1 MSAFT
6 SDKRPLQDIL
16 KDIKA
21 GQIQLPEFQRD
32 WRWDDEH
39 IRSLIASVSQ
49 SFPVGAVMT
58 LKNGGPVCFARRR
71 VAGTESNLDKVI
83 PDTLILD
90 GQQRLTALFQSLISG
105 EAVNTLNSKK
115 KKIRRWYY
123 LNMKRCVADATDW
136 EEVVVSVPENRIV
149 TGFGGEII
157 LDLSSSDKEYSQH
170 FFPISRIFDT
180 DLWMQGYLEHWK
192 LASDKWEL
200 YQKFNNR
207 VIKSFEQYQ
216 VPLIIL
222 GKDTPREAVCQI
234 FEKVNQ
240 QGVELNVFELLTA
253 SLAAENFR
261 LRDDSAPRQKRLRKH
276 KVLGKLEDV
285 NFLQALTLVNT
296 KNQSTAVSCKRKDI
310 LGLNRKCYEDWAGQ
324 IENGFVKAARFLHG
338 QKIFDAKDVPYSA
351 QLFPLAAIL
360 TDLGDLGDTEGAQ
373 QKITQWYWCSVLGE
387 MYAGSTDTR
396 AANDFSEVTTW
407 VKEGGDEPTTIRE
420 ANFRETR
427 LRELKTR
434 NSAAYRGIHALIMH
448 DRETIK
454 CSDFRTGI
462 PIDEKIFFED
472 NINIHHIFPIAWCRR
487 HNIKPDD
494 YNSII
499 NKTAISARTNQKIGG
514 RAPSEYL
521 QRIQEEAGIDN
532 VKMDEILASHLISA
546 DALRANDFW
555 SFFEARK
562 KVLLEVIE
570 KAMGKK
576 ITSER
581 DLPDLPDLFDVDA
594 LLNVPDAQN

>member
-1 MSAFT
+1 MSTFT
-6 SDKRPLQDIL
+6 SDKRTLQDML

-21 GQIQLPEFQRD
+21 GQVQLPEFQRD

-39 IRSLIASVSQ
+39 IQSLIASVSQ
-49 SFPVGAVMT
+49 SFPVGAVMM
-58 LKNGGPVCFARRR
+58 LKNGGTVCFARRR
-71 VAGTESNLDKVI
+71 VAGTKSNLDRVT

-90 GQQRLTALFQSLISG
+90 GQQRMTALFQSLISG
-105 EAVNTLNSKK
+105 QAVNTLNAKK
-115 KKIRRWYY
+115 RKVQRWYY
-123 LNMKRCVADATDW
+123 LDMKKCVADTTDW
-136 EEVVVSVPENRIV
+136 EETVISAPENRIV
-149 TGFGGEII
+149 NGFRGEII
-157 LDLSSSDKEYSQH
+157 LDLSCSNKEYSQD
-170 FFPISRIFDT
+170 FFPVSRIFDT

-192 LASDKWEL
+192 LAPDKWGL
-200 YQKFNNR
+200 YQKFNNE

-261 LRDDSAPRQKRLRKH
+261 LRDDWKPRQKRLRKH

-285 NFLQALTLVNT
+285 NFLQALTLINT
-296 KNQSTAVSCKRKDI
+296 KNRNIAVSCKRKDI
-310 LGLNRKCYEDWAGQ
+310 LGLDRKCYEDWADQ
-324 IENGFVKAARFLHG
+324 IENGFVKVARFLHG

-360 TDLGDLGDTEGAQ
+360 ADLGDIGQTEGVQ
-373 QKITQWYWCSVLGE
+373 QKIACWYWCSVLGE

-396 AANDFSEVTTW
+396 GANDFSEVTSW
-407 VKEGGDEPTTIRE
+407 IKEGGDEPTTIRE
-420 ANFRETR
+420 ANFQEIR
-427 LRELKTR
+427 LRELRTR

-448 DRETIK
+448 DRGAIK
-454 CSDFRTGI
+454 CCDFRTGV

-487 HNIKPDD
+487 HNIKTND

-521 QRIQEEAGIDN
+521 PRIQNEAGVDST
-532 VKMDEILASHLISA
+532 KMDEILASHLICA
-546 DALRANDFW
+546 NALRADDFW
-555 SFFEARK
+555 GFFEARK
-562 KVLLEVIE
+562 EALLKVIE
-570 KAMGKK
+570 KAMGKPV
-576 ITSER
+576 SREGE
-581 DLPDLPDLFDVDA
+581 DLSDTES
-594 LLNVPDAQN
+594 